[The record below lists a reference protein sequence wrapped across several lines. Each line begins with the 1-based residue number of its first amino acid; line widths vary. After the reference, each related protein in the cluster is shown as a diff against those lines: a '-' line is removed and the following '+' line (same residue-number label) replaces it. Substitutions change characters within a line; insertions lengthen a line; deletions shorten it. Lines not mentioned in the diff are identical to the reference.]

1 MKQKIL
7 NYQAYNKSRKVKAI
21 NFNPTTAT
29 LFFKIIPYL
38 LHCNYPDLPGY
49 IENTNC
55 KFGIYRFSPDEIV
68 SGTLFRKHFP
78 ESTARSIK
86 TPAAYALNPCIH
98 SLKTIGSIGTIAQ
111 AAKSDCDY
119 WVSVRYE
126 ELGGEGLQLLEEKC
140 RLIEKWAEN
149 QGVEVY
155 FFLMDIQQTRENQFD
170 SSAEEESAG
179 SALKLF
185 LKDELFRTHILV
197 AGKMLL
203 WWLIPP
209 RLTDSQY
216 RKYVVKLRE
225 HGLTNENYI
234 DLGYLSDIPKAEI
247 FGACL
252 WQLNKALDS
261 PFKSVIKFAY
271 LELLLR
277 NKEDTLPLFSSKILC
292 RVTFPER
299 IPKTE
304 KTLHITEIDPYLM
317 LARDIIAFYQNQKG
331 GNSEDN
337 LIRECLFLK
346 TLEGMKYQGNKNHQ
360 KRIMALMQTWDL
372 LPNDLSHF
380 MQVKHWSYS
389 ELLES
394 GTHVHNYLLSTYKR
408 LRWFFTTFAKDT
420 GLTISQ
426 RDISILG
433 RKLFTFYQSKPNKIE
448 YIRSLSREIMLQK
461 DITFHIT
468 RYENVNYFY
477 AFQGELSSD
486 AIKTNPNLQIRR
498 DYDILTLM
506 LWLTVNGIINKTTTL
521 HLTKNFMQINL
532 TEIQAVISKL
542 ISKFPLIKF
551 SHIPASELLE
561 KETYVQCLC
570 IVNFHKLPIRGEKE
584 LHSSIISVNNY
595 GEHFIHHYTTA
606 IQLKNQF
613 RKLLTKHFISKWN
626 HNLEV
631 YIPQQP
637 EQYYIEEMLNK

>member
-7 NYQAYNKSRKVKAI
+7 SYQSYNKSRKVKAI

-38 LHCNYPDLPGY
+38 LHCNFPDLPGF
-49 IENTNC
+49 IENQNC
-55 KFGIYRFSPDEIV
+55 KFGIYRFAADEIV
-68 SGTLFRKHFP
+68 SGELFRRYFP

-86 TPAAYALNPCIH
+86 TPTPYALNPYIH

-111 AAKSDCDY
+111 ATKSDCDY
-119 WVSVRYE
+119 WVSVKYE
-126 ELGGEGLQLLEEKC
+126 DLGGEGLELLQEKC
-140 RLIEKWAEN
+140 RLIEQWAM
-149 QGVEVY
+149 GHGIEVY
-155 FFLMDIQQTRENQFD
+155 FFLMDIEQTRENKFD

-209 RLTDSQY
+209 RLTDKQY
-216 RKYVVKLRE
+216 RKYVVKLRQY
-225 HGLTNENYI
+225 GLSDENYI

-292 RVTFPER
+292 RVTFPELL
-299 IPKTE
+299 PKKEKSLDVTE
-304 KTLHITEIDPYLM
+304 LDPYLM
-317 LARDIIAFYQNQKG
+317 LARDIVAFYQHQTS
-331 GNSEDN
+331 GNKEDN

-346 TLEGMKYQGNKNHQ
+346 TLEGMKQQGNKRHRE
-360 KRIMALMQTWDL
+360 RIMNLMKTWNL
-372 LPNDLSHF
+372 LPDNLSHF
-380 MQVKHWSYS
+380 MKIKQWNYNQ
-389 ELLES
+389 LLES
-394 GTHVHNYLLSTYKR
+394 GTEVHNYLLSTYKR

-420 GLTISQ
+420 GLTITQ

-448 YIRSLSREIMLQK
+448 YIRSLSRDIMLQH

-468 RYENVNYFY
+468 RYEGVNYFY
-477 AFQGELSSD
+477 AFQGELSPD
-486 AIKTNPNLQIRR
+486 KINTNPSLQIRR
-498 DYDILTLM
+498 DTDLITLM
-506 LWLTVNGIINKTTTL
+506 AWLTVNGIINKSTQL
-521 HLTKNFMQINL
+521 HLTKNFMQVNL
-532 TEIQAVISKL
+532 TEIQAVTGKL
-542 ISKFPLIKF
+542 FEKFPLIKF
-551 SHIPASELLE
+551 ANIPADELLE
-561 KETYVQCLC
+561 RETIVQCLC
-570 IVNFHKLPIRGEKE
+570 IVNFHKLPVHGEKE
-584 LHSSIISVNNY
+584 LHSTIISLNNY
-595 GEHFIHHYTTA
+595 GEHFIHHYTTV

-613 RKLLTKHFISKWN
+613 RKLLTKHFVSKWN
-626 HNLEV
+626 DNLEV
-631 YIPQQP
+631 YIPPQP
-637 EQYYIEEMLNK
+637 EQFYIEEMLNK